1 MVARW
6 LQPHFLIACV
16 WPLRARRTIAPLHC
30 AANFDCP
37 PPSPSWRNPM
47 KGRDQVL
54 PSGNLGQ
61 KDPIGHNHNAKSE
74 QRNLARR
81 PNERNCFSRMPLA
94 HSLAQRSR
102 LTFKRIFVEFSPRG
116 ISNPGECRHLG
127 QRDNRATRS
136 RPSWRRLR

>member
-1 MVARW
+1 MKYWHAVIVILEAVGTVNGR
-6 LQPHFLIACV
+6 H
-16 WPLRARRTIAPLHC
+16 RRYEIG
-30 AANFDCP
+30 
-37 PPSPSWRNPM
+37 WE
-47 KGRDQVL
+47 GRKDRPISSKATKLVFSTEKHICL
-54 PSGNLGQ
+54 SLSSGRSRTR
-61 KDPIGHNHNAKSE
+61 DPIGHNHNAKSE

-81 PNERNCFSRMPLA
+81 PNERNCFSRMP
-94 HSLAQRSR
+94 LAQRSR